1 MTQQRRLGR
10 IGPMVSAIG
19 LGCWG
24 MSGTY
29 GAGDDA
35 ESVATLE
42 RAFDLGIT
50 LFDTAD
56 TYGRGHNEE
65 FVGRAIRSFRG
76 KIVLATKFGRTHG
89 STREERG
96 VDGRPEYVRSACDA
110 SLRRL
115 GVATID
121 LLYLHRVDL
130 KTPIEE
136 TVGAMAELVKAGKV
150 RFLGLS
156 EAKPD
161 EIRRAVAVH
170 PIVALQSEY
179 SLFSRDIED
188 NGVLGTVRELDLTLV
203 PYSPLN
209 RGLLTG
215 TVREVAFEP
224 SDPRAHNPRFEGG
237 NFERNL
243 SLVDRFGSLAGEFG
257 LTAAQLA
264 LAWLLA
270 QGDDIVP
277 IPGTKR
283 RKYLQ
288 ENVSAVSVKLTRAQL
303 TRIADL
309 MPKGIAAGARS
320 SDPITAR

>member
-1 MTQQRRLGR
+1 MIEQRQLGR
-10 IGPMVSAIG
+10 TGPKVSAIG

-29 GAGDDA
+29 GPGDDT
-35 ESVATLE
+35 ESVATVE
-42 RAFDLGIT
+42 RAFALGVT

-65 FVGRAIRSFRG
+65 FVGKAIRGFRD

-89 STREERG
+89 NSRDQRG

-110 SLRRL
+110 SLQRL
-115 GVATID
+115 GVETID
-121 LLYLHRVDL
+121 LFYLHRVDL

-150 RFLGLS
+150 RHLGLS

-161 EIRRAVAVH
+161 EIRRAVSVH
-170 PIVALQSEY
+170 PIAALQSEY
-179 SLFSRDIED
+179 SLFSRDVED
-188 NGVLGTVRELDLTLV
+188 NGVLDTVRELGITLV

-215 TVREVAFEP
+215 TVREIAFES
-224 SDPRAHNPRFEGG
+224 SDPRAHNPRFEGE
-237 NFERNL
+237 NFERNV
-243 SLVDRFGSLAGEFG
+243 SLVDAFGGLAREFSLSP
-257 LTAAQLA
+257 AQLA
-264 LAWLLA
+264 IAWLLA
-270 QGDDIVP
+270 QGNDIVP

-283 RKYLQ
+283 RTYLE
-288 ENVSAVSVKLTRAQL
+288 ENVAATGAKLTTDQL
-303 TRIADL
+303 ARIANTI
-309 MPKGIAAGARS
+309 PKGAAAGARS
-320 SDPITAR
+320 NDPITAR

>member
-1 MTQQRRLGR
+1 MIQQRQLGR
-10 IGPMVSAIG
+10 GGPMVSAIG

-29 GAGDDA
+29 GSSDDG

-42 RAFDLGIT
+42 RAFELGIT

-65 FVGRAIRSFRG
+65 FVGRTIRKFRD

-89 STREERG
+89 SSREERG

-136 TVGAMAELVKAGKV
+136 TVGAMAELVQAGKA

-179 SLFSRDIED
+179 SLLSRDIED
-188 NGVLGTVRELDLTLV
+188 NGVLRTAREFGLTLV

-215 TVREVAFEP
+215 TVREIAFEP
-224 SDPRAHNPRFEGG
+224 GDPRAHNPRFEGE

-243 SLVDRFGSLAGEFG
+243 SLVDSFGSLSSEFG

-264 LAWLLA
+264 IAWLLA

-283 RKYLQ
+283 TKYLE
-288 ENVSAVSVKLTRAQL
+288 ENVAAASVKLTPAQL
-303 TRIADL
+303 ARIADV
-309 MPKGIAAGARS
+309 MPKGAAAGARS

>member
-1 MTQQRRLGR
+1 MIEQRRLGR
-10 IGPMVSAIG
+10 NGPLVSAIG

-29 GAGDDA
+29 GPGDDA

-42 RAFDLGIT
+42 RAFALGIT

-65 FVGRAIRSFRG
+65 FVGKGIRGFRD

-89 STREERG
+89 NSRDQRG

-110 SLRRL
+110 SLKRL

-136 TVGAMAELVKAGKV
+136 TVGAMAELVTAGKV
-150 RFLGLS
+150 HYLGLS

-161 EIRRAVAVH
+161 EIRRAVATH
-170 PIVALQSEY
+170 PIAALQSEY
-179 SLFSRDIED
+179 SLFSRDVED
-188 NGVLGTVRELDLTLV
+188 NGVLATVRELGITLV

-215 TVREVAFEP
+215 TVRKIAFEP
-224 SDPRAHNPRFEGG
+224 SDPRAHNPRFEDG
-237 NFERNL
+237 NFARNL
-243 SLVDRFGSLAGEFG
+243 SLVDQFGSLAREYG
-257 LTAAQLA
+257 LSATQLA
-264 LAWLLA
+264 IAWLLA
-270 QGDDIVP
+270 QGNDVVP

-283 RKYLQ
+283 RTHLE
-288 ENVSAVSVKLTRAQL
+288 ENVAAAGVKLTADQL
-303 TRIADL
+303 QRVAAIV
-309 MPKGIAAGARS
+309 PKGAVAGARS

>member
-1 MTQQRRLGR
+1 MELRRLGR
-10 IGPMVSAIG
+10 NGPAVSAIG

-29 GAGDDA
+29 GESDDA

-42 RAFDLGIT
+42 RAFELGIT

-65 FVGRAIRSFRG
+65 FVGKAIKTFRD

-89 STREERG
+89 VSRAERG
-96 VDGRPEYVRSACDA
+96 VDGRPEYVRSAADA

-115 GVATID
+115 GVAYVD

-136 TVGAMAELVKAGKV
+136 TVGAMAELVRAGKV
-150 RFLGLS
+150 RHLGLS

-161 EIRRAVAVH
+161 EIRRAVSVH

-179 SLFSRDIED
+179 SLFSRDVEG
-188 NGVLGTVRELDLTLV
+188 NGVLATIRELGITLV

-209 RGLLTG
+209 RGLLTA
-215 TVREVAFEP
+215 TVREIAFDS
-224 SDPRAHNPRFEGG
+224 SDPRSHNPRFEGA

-243 SLVDRFGSLAGEFG
+243 SLVDRFAALAREFG
-257 LTAAQLA
+257 LSATQLA
-264 LAWLLA
+264 IAWLLA
-270 QGDDIVP
+270 QGNDIVP

-283 RKYLQ
+283 RTHLE
-288 ENVSAVSVKLTRAQL
+288 ENVAAAAVTLTPAQL
-303 TRIADL
+303 ARIDEL
-309 MPKGIAAGARS
+309 VPKGAVAGARS

>member
-1 MTQQRRLGR
+1 MIEQRRLGR
-10 IGPMVSAIG
+10 NGPTVSRIG

-29 GAGDDA
+29 GPGDDA
-35 ESVATLE
+35 ESLATLE
-42 RAFDLGIT
+42 RAFELGISF
-50 LFDTAD
+50 FDTAD

-65 FVGRAIRSFRG
+65 FVGRGIRRFRDR
-76 KIVLATKFGRTHG
+76 IVLATKFGRTHG
-89 STREERG
+89 LTRSERG

-136 TVGAMAELVKAGKV
+136 TVGAMAELVHAGKV
-150 RFLGLS
+150 RWLGLS

-161 EIRRAVAVH
+161 EIRRAHGVH
-170 PIVALQSEY
+170 PITALQSEY
-179 SLFSRDIED
+179 SLFSRDVED
-188 NGVLGTVRELDLTLV
+188 NGVLATVRELGIALV

-209 RGLLTG
+209 RGLLSG
-215 TVREVAFEP
+215 AVREIAFEP
-224 SDPRAHNPRFEGG
+224 HDPRAHNPRFEDA
-237 NFERNL
+237 NFARNL
-243 SLVDRFGSLAGEFG
+243 TLVDRFGALARELGHSP
-257 LTAAQLA
+257 AQLA
-264 LAWLLA
+264 IAWVLSR
-270 QGDDIVP
+270 GDDVIP

-283 RKYLQ
+283 RTYLE
-288 ENVSAVSVKLTRAQL
+288 ENVAATRLPLSPEQL
-303 TRIADL
+303 GRIEEVL
-309 MPKGIAAGARS
+309 PKGVAAGSRS